1 MPQPV
6 DPQPFDRIVTEHGP
20 TVLRVCRALLPADAA
35 ADAWSETFISALR
48 AYPRLAP
55 GSNVAG
61 WLVPIAHNRAID
73 ELRRRARRPTPSGDP
88 TDLVERSAAGRLG
101 SGGGPD
107 IDESGASDAQG
118 ATGLDD
124 AIRSALLELSDRQR
138 LAVAARHLADLP
150 YREVAA
156 LLDSSEATA
165 RRAVADGI
173 AHLRHALDREVT

>member
-6 DPQPFDRIVTEHGP
+6 DPEPFDRVVTEHGP

-48 AYPRLAP
+48 AYPGLAP
-55 GSNVAG
+55 NSNIAG
-61 WLVPIAHNRAID
+61 WLVTIAHNRAID
-73 ELRRRARRPTPSGDP
+73 ELRRRARRPTPWGDP
-88 TDLVERSAAGRLG
+88 SDLVEQSSAGRLG
-101 SGGGPD
+101 PNGAPD
-107 IDESGASDAQG
+107 VDASDEHAV
-118 ATGLDD
+118 TELDD
-124 AIRSALLELSDRQR
+124 AVRSALLELSDRQR

-173 AHLRHALDREVT
+173 AHLRHALDRETT